1 MISLCKKLYKV
12 NRSITGEGV
21 RESLEIIKNHDVP
34 LNIFSV
40 KSGTRVFDWTIP
52 PEWNI
57 KDAYVIDLGSGRKV
71 IDFNNHNL
79 HVMSY
84 SIPIDKEITFKDL
97 DENLYYIESMPDAIP
112 YTTSYYQR
120 RWGFCLSY
128 NDYKKLD
135 KNSRYRVVIDS
146 SLESGCLN
154 YGEVIIPG
162 VSEKEIM
169 FSTYICHPQMC
180 NNELSGPAVWSE
192 IIKYVLSLQ
201 NRKYTYRFVI
211 APETIGSITYISRNI
226 ETLKRN
232 VIAAF
237 NLTCAGDERCF
248 SYVPSRQGDTYADK
262 VAKIVLDTEIL
273 KYKEYTWLSRGS
285 DERQYCA
292 PGVDIPMCS
301 VMRSKYGEYP
311 EYHTSLDNFDL
322 ISEKG
327 LRETLSA
334 HKSMIDII
342 EKNCNPVSKVL
353 CEPNL
358 GMRGL
363 YPTSN
368 DRRPLKKQTRLIKNF
383 LSYCDSSYDLIDL
396 SRILDVDFKT
406 CYDIFHI
413 LEESELVE
421 EF

>member
-1 MISLCKKLYKV
+1 MISLCKKLYKI
-12 NRSITGEGV
+12 NRSITGAGV
-21 RESLEIIKNHDVP
+21 RESLEIIKNHNVP
-34 LNIFSV
+34 LEIFSV
-40 KSGTRVFDWTIP
+40 KSGTKVFDWTIP
-52 PEWNI
+52 KEWNI
-57 KDAYVIDLGSGRKV
+57 KDAYVIDLSTGRKV

-84 SIPIDKEITFKDL
+84 SIPVNKEITFKDL

-128 NDYKKLD
+128 NEYKKLD

-146 SLESGCLN
+146 SLENGFLN

-162 VSEKEIM
+162 ESEKEIM

-192 IIKYVLSLQ
+192 IVKHVSNLKS
-201 NRKYTYRFVI
+201 RKYTYRFVI
-211 APETIGSITYISRNI
+211 APETIGSIAYISKNI
-226 ETLKRN
+226 NKLKRD

-237 NLTCAGDERCF
+237 NLTCVGDERCF
-248 SYVPSRQGDTYADK
+248 SYIPSRQGDTYADK
-262 VAKIVLDTEIL
+262 VAKLVLDTEIL
-273 KYKEYTWLSRGS
+273 EYKEYTWLQRGS

-301 VMRSKYGEYP
+301 ITRSKYQEYP

-327 LRETLSA
+327 LKGSLSLY
-334 HKSMIDII
+334 KSIVHAI
-342 EKNCNPVSKVL
+342 EKNCSPISNIL

-358 GMRGL
+358 GSRGL

-368 DRRPLKKQTRLIKNF
+368 DRKPLKKRIRLIKNF

-396 SRILDVDFKT
+396 CKILNIDFKT
-406 CYDIFHI
+406 CYDIFCT
-413 LEESELVE
+413 LEAKGLVRSL
-421 EF
+421 